1 MNWVCIRA
9 DLPTA
14 DSGPGTQKYSYGS
27 LSFATTRKAGSMPE
41 TTAKL
46 GVRMQASSAEVE
58 RYTVDTVFQL

>member
-1 MNWVCIRA
+1 MNWVCIWA

-14 DSGPGTQKYSYGS
+14 ECGPGTQKYSYGS

-46 GVRMQASSAEVE
+46 CVTMQARRAEVE
-58 RYTVDTVFQL
+58 RYIVDTVFQL